1 MEKYRATLC
10 QIGIFKSNSN
20 SHRRTIQKVTG
31 HFGILSL
38 RKDNVNVSKE
48 GDIQGNYSK
57 LVRLK
62 GNATS
67 STATSL
73 LKFQFQTG
81 AIKRW
86 VMMTN
91 PSMSSRFN
99 SKLVRL
105 EVWAAAS

>member
-10 QIGIFKSNSN
+10 QIGTFKSNSN

-81 AIKRW
+81 AIK
-86 VMMTN
+86 
-91 PSMSSRFN
+91 S
-99 SKLVRL
+99 
-105 EVWAAAS
+105 

>member
-10 QIGIFKSNSN
+10 QIGTFKSNSN

-57 LVRLK
+57 LMRLK
-62 GNATS
+62 G
-67 STATSL
+67 
-73 LKFQFQTG
+73 K
-81 AIKRW
+81 
-86 VMMTN
+86 MM
-91 PSMSSRFN
+91 RFKWIEERVSIPN
-99 SKLVRL
+99 
-105 EVWAAAS
+105 WFD

>member
-48 GDIQGNYSK
+48 GDIQDS
-57 LVRLK
+57 
-62 GNATS
+62 
-67 STATSL
+67 
-73 LKFQFQTG
+73 
-81 AIKRW
+81 I
-86 VMMTN
+86 
-91 PSMSSRFN
+91 PDSR
-99 SKLVRL
+99 LVRL
-105 EVWAAAS
+105 ETT